1 MSKVCSKVCVTK
13 KRQLSF
19 LYYSVSGEGYFERV
33 DMLDTVSKSI
43 TSLSKLKPN
52 AARGVEWL
60 MLE

>member
-1 MSKVCSKVCVTK
+1 MNKVGSKVCVTK
-13 KRQLSF
+13 KRQLQLSLF
-19 LYYSVSGEGYFERV
+19 VCGEGYFERA
-33 DMLDTVSKSI
+33 DKMDTVSKSI